1 MRLIVLALQQRLPVI
16 DRTCFPLF
24 FLDER
29 LKDFRNCSV
38 WISRKCGKIVKHK
51 AHLMIILLAEMDDM
65 VNMKTKLNLKGQS
78 EKF

>member
-1 MRLIVLALQQRLPVI
+1 M
-16 DRTCFPLF
+16 FPF

-29 LKDFRNCSV
+29 LKDFCNCSV